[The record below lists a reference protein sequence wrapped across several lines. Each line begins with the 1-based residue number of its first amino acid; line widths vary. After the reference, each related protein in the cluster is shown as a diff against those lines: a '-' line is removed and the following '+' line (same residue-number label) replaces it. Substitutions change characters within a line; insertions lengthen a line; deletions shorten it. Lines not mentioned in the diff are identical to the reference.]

1 METVAWIQTSK
12 AGITNN
18 VTETSEDVI
27 GILYSKAGTLSNVEV
42 VVRTLKGTSLV
53 EGGKDKDSKDSN
65 EVVIKDLKTDI
76 VKAGRLL
83 SAGDLKIQNLMR
95 LIFKIAKTARIA
107 RSAKQVDSRA
117 CNGAGL
123 EETKINSDDKEA
135 RIKVDDKD
143 MMIIRTIKFQEFKA
157 GHLSSNNNRVAAK
170 EMMNQNLD
178 TNLAISKQSP
188 KQTKAKGQVLE
199 AKTKAQVNK
208 VVRNPYKQRILTKMR
223 AKDCLDYHLDHCME
237 WEIVRMNNQ
246 VVKIRD
252 LLKPTI
258 EDLNLEL
265 VERILF
271 KKQFQRRNHI
281 RMKIKHMMRRQA
293 PNQRSHQV
301 RHHVESPPNTK

>member
-1 METVAWIQTSK
+1 VVIETLEHVIGILDSK
-12 AGITNN
+12 AWITNN

-27 GILYSKAGTLSNVEV
+27 GILYSKAGTLSNVEAV
-42 VVRTLKGTSLV
+42 ARTLKGTSLV
-53 EGGKDKDSKDSN
+53 EGGKDKDSN
-65 EVVIKDLKTDI
+65 EVAIKDLKTDI

-83 SAGDLKIQNLMR
+83 LAGDLKIQNLMR
-95 LIFKIAKTARIA
+95 LIFRIAKI
-107 RSAKQVDSRA
+107 VDSRA

-252 LLKPTI
+252 LLKPTT